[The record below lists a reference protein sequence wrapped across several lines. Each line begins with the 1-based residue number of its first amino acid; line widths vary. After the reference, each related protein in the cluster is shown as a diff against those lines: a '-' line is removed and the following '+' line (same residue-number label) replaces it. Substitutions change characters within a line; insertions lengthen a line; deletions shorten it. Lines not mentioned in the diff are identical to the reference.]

1 MRTLFLTLLLSALAV
16 SGLSAKNMTYDDF
29 VAEAREHIKEINGKD
44 LHAMMEKYGEDLV
57 LVDVRRKEEYMA
69 GYIPESRLVPRGVME
84 KLLPKIVP
92 VDSKKKIVVY
102 CNTGKRSAMA
112 AWQLQRMGYDV
123 VSLGEGYK
131 GWIKAG
137 YKMENDFGE
146 FIPSK

>member
-1 MRTLFLTLLLSALAV
+1 
-16 SGLSAKNMTYDDF
+16 
-29 VAEAREHIKEINGKD
+29 
-44 LHAMMEKYGEDLV
+44 MMEKYGDSLV
-57 LVDVRRKEEYMA
+57 LVDVRRKEEYLA

-84 KLLPKIVP
+84 KLFPKIVP
-92 VDSKKKIVVY
+92 VEDKKKIVVY
-102 CNTGKRSAMA
+102 CNSGKRSAMA

-123 VSLGEGYK
+123 VSLREGYK